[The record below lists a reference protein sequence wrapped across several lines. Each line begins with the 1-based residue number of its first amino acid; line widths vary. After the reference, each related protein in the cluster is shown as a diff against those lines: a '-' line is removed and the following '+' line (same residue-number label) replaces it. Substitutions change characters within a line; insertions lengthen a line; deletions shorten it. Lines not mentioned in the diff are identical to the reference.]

1 MTFSERGKQSDAKR
15 LALRTLHS
23 PNGTPGGRIE
33 RRALLAGLGS
43 LIFAAPAIV
52 RASSLMQVK
61 VVEWVPLALPVGEK
75 PHAGWIER
83 LAFKAMDNVLK
94 AGWTPE
100 RATPFYGGLSE
111 GEMRSAVAY
120 ARQHGFLK

>member
-52 RASSLMQVK
+52 RASTLMQVK

-83 LAFKAMDNVLK
+83 LAYKR
-94 AGWTPE
+94 WTMSWPKPE
-100 RATPFYGGLSE
+100 PPACR
-111 GEMRSAVAY
+111 RSA
-120 ARQHGFLK
+120 

>member
-52 RASSLMQVK
+52 RASTLMPVK
-61 VVEWVPLALPVGEK
+61 AGERVPLVLPAGDK
-75 PHAGWIER
+75 HYAGWAER
-83 LAFKAMDNVLK
+83 LAYKAMDNVLK
-94 AGWTPE
+94 RGWTPE
-100 RATPFYGGLSE
+100 RAAPFYGGISE
-111 GEMRSAVAY
+111 SKMRSLVAD
-120 ARQHGFLK
+120 ARRRGFLR